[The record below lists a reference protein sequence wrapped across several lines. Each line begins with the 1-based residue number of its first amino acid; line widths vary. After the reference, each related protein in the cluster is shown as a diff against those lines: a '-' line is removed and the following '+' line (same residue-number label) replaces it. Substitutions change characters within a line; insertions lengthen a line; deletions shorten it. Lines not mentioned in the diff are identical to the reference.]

1 MLPPYRRTK
10 NYMSRNQRT
19 KSNEKSRKSI
29 KGGFI
34 RLISGKWRGKKLP
47 VKDIEGLR
55 PTTDRT
61 KETLFNWL
69 MHDINNANCL
79 DCFSGSGSLAF
90 EALSRF
96 AKQATLLEKDKSVAQ
111 QLRENLA
118 VLSVDNAEV
127 IEGDSLNYL
136 KQVAKRQY
144 DIVFIDPPF
153 NKGLAQPCCD
163 ALYSNGYLAKQALVY
178 IETEVELTNLIIPDT
193 WELLKTKSTGQ
204 VTYQLYRQA

>member
-1 MLPPYRRTK
+1 
-10 NYMSRNQRT
+10 MSRNQHT

-69 MHDINNANCL
+69 MHDINDANCL

-96 AKQATLLEKDKSVAQ
+96 ARKVTLLEKDKSVVK
-111 QLRENLA
+111 QLRENLT
-118 VLSVDNAEV
+118 VLHVDNAELV
-127 IEGDSLNYL
+127 EGDSINYL
-136 KQVAKRQY
+136 KQGRTEQY
-144 DIVFIDPPF
+144 NIVFIDPPF
-153 NKGLAQPCCD
+153 NNGLVQPCCD
-163 ALYSNGYLAKQALVY
+163 LLDANNHLAPDALIY
-178 IETEVELTNLIIPDT
+178 IETEVELSGLNIPDS
-193 WELLKTKSTGQ
+193 WSLLKEKSTGQ
-204 VTYQLYRQA
+204 VAYKLYRKG